1 MLSPQLEKCIRAA
14 FQYAT
19 EQRHEYLTIE
29 HLLLSLLD
37 DVAVRELLEGCGG
50 KVEPLRDELKK
61 FLRENSPVVDLPDSD
76 SESDEAEYSPTMTLA
91 LERLIHRTMVRV
103 RSAGRETVDT
113 GKILIEIFNEP
124 DCHAAWFLED
134 QGLNRLELIQ
144 FYSHAL
150 AGAQRG
156 GTDSAPREQSAGTSE
171 TAAAK
176 EDVLSKFC
184 VLLNAK
190 VTEGRVDP
198 IIGRDDLIE
207 RMIEILCRKTKNNPI
222 LVGDPGVGKTAVVD
236 GLAARIVYKRVPAR
250 LAAAEIYSLDMGAL
264 LAGTRYRGDFEER
277 LKAVVKAISARP
289 RGILFIDEIHTV
301 VGAGATSGGAMDAS
315 NLLKPSLADA
325 SLSCI
330 GSTTFK
336 EYRTHIE
343 KDRALS
349 RRFQKIEVREP
360 TADETIQILEGVKG
374 RYEEHHGIIYSK
386 NAIKGAVEL
395 SVQHIHGRFLPD
407 KALDVI
413 DEAGAKV
420 SLRTDPSASKN
431 IPTVQLRDIEKV
443 VAAMAQIP
451 ERSVSADQKMQLKN
465 LDADLKK
472 AIFGQDA
479 AIETIVSAIHLSRS
493 GLSHP
498 QRPVGCYLFAGPTGV
513 GKTELT
519 KQLAKSLGV
528 TLHRFDM
535 SEYMERHTVSRLVGA
550 PPGYV
555 GYDEGGLLT
564 EAVTKTPYCV
574 ILLDEIEKAHPEVH
588 NILLQVMDSGRL
600 TDASGRTAD
609 FRNAILILT
618 SNAGARELSGQ
629 GLGFV
634 PESTESRAMDAVKK
648 HFSPEFFNRL
658 DAVVSFHRLSED
670 IMLRIVEKSLTAL
683 RANLQAKKVTLRVT
697 DAAMHWLKD
706 KGFDPALGAR
716 PLERVVDR
724 EVKQR
729 LVKELLFG
737 PLVKGGLCVVDVAD
751 NQLILNYEPA
761 EGGQGRSERHERK
774 GTKKVVPVE

>member
-14 FQYAT
+14 FQFAT
-19 EQRHEYLTIE
+19 QNRHEYLTIE
-29 HLLLSLLD
+29 HLLMTLLD
-37 DVAVRELLEGCGG
+37 DTAVKELLEACGG
-50 KVEPLRDELKK
+50 KIEPLRDELKK
-61 FLRENSPVVDLPDSD
+61 FLQENSPVVDAADVED
-76 SESDEAEYSPTMTLA
+76 AAFSPTMTLA

-103 RSAGRETVDT
+103 RSAGREVVDT

-124 DCHAAWFLED
+124 DCHAAWFLEE
-134 QGLNRLELIQ
+134 QGLNRLEMIQ

-150 AGAQRG
+150 TGAQRG
-156 GTDSAPREQSAGTSE
+156 GTDQNTREQNTNAGQ
-171 TAAAK
+171 TANGK
-176 EDVLSKFC
+176 DDVLEKFC
-184 VLLNAK
+184 VSLNAK
-190 VTEGRVDP
+190 AAEGRIPNVV
-198 IIGRDDLIE
+198 GRDDLID
-207 RMIEILCRKTKNNPI
+207 RMIEILCRRTKNNPI
-222 LVGDPGVGKTAVVD
+222 LVGDPGVGKTAVVE
-236 GLAARIVYKRVPAR
+236 GLALRIVQKKVPSR
-250 LAAAEIYSLDMGAL
+250 LYSAEIYSLDMGAL

-277 LKAVVKAISARP
+277 LKGVVKAIEARP
-289 RGILFIDEIHTV
+289 QGILFIDEIHTV

-336 EYRTHIE
+336 EYRAHIE

-349 RRFQKIEVREP
+349 RRFQKIEVKEP
-360 TADETIQILEGVKG
+360 TADETVAILEGVKG
-374 RYEEHHGIIYSK
+374 RYEEHHGVIYSR
-386 NAIKGAVEL
+386 NAMRAAVEL
-395 SVQHIHGRFLPD
+395 SVQHLHGRFLPD

-420 SLRTDPSASKN
+420 SLRHDGSSKKTVR
-431 IPTVQLRDIEKV
+431 TVQLRDIEKV

-451 ERSVSADQKMQLKN
+451 ERSVSSDQKMQLQN
-465 LDADLKK
+465 LELDLKK

-479 AIETIVSAIHLSRS
+479 AIETIVSAIHMSRS

-498 QRPVGCYLFAGPTGV
+498 MRPIGCYLFAGPTGV

-574 ILLDEIEKAHPEVH
+574 VLLDEIEKAHPEVH

-609 FRNAILILT
+609 FRNAIIILT

-629 GLGFV
+629 GLGFM
-634 PESTESRAMDAVKK
+634 PESTESRALEAVKK

-658 DAVVSFHRLSED
+658 DAVVSFHRLSDE
-670 IMLRIVEKSLTAL
+670 IMLKIIDKSLEAL
-683 RANLQAKKVTLRVT
+683 RETLVSKRVNLRVT
-697 DAAMHWLKD
+697 EQARIWLKD
-706 KGFDPALGAR
+706 TGFDPALGAR

-724 EVKQR
+724 EIKQR

-737 PLVKGGLCVVDVAD
+737 PLAKGGECVVDVEN
-751 NQLILNYEPA
+751 NQLSLSAKGA
-761 EGGQGRSERHERK
+761 EGSVGRSEQHARK
-774 GTKKVVPVE
+774 SAKKVGKE

>member
-14 FQYAT
+14 FQFAT
-19 EQRHEYLTIE
+19 QNRHEYLTIE
-29 HLLLSLLD
+29 HLLMTLLD
-37 DVAVRELLEGCGG
+37 DISVKELLEACGG
-50 KVEPLRDELKK
+50 KIEPLRDELKK
-61 FLRENSPVVDLPDSD
+61 FLQENSPIVDVSDSD
-76 SESDEAEYSPTMTLA
+76 DSAYSPTMTLA

-103 RSAGRETVDT
+103 RSAGREVVDT

-124 DCHAAWFLED
+124 DCHAAWFLEE
-134 QGLNRLELIQ
+134 QGLNRLEMIQ

-150 AGAQRG
+150 TGAQRG
-156 GTDSAPREQSAGTSE
+156 GTDQNTREQNTTSGQ
-171 TAAAK
+171 TANGK
-176 EDVLSKFC
+176 DDVLEKFC
-184 VLLNAK
+184 VSLNRKAS
-190 VTEGRVDP
+190 EGRIPTVV
-198 IIGRDDLIE
+198 GRDELID
-207 RMIEILCRKTKNNPI
+207 RMIEILCRRTKNNPI
-222 LVGDPGVGKTAVVD
+222 LVGDPGVGKTAVVE
-236 GLAARIVYKRVPAR
+236 GLALRIVQKKVPSR
-250 LAAAEIYSLDMGAL
+250 LFTAEIFSLDMGAL

-277 LKAVVKAISARP
+277 LKGVVKAIEARP
-289 RGILFIDEIHTV
+289 QGILFIDEIHTV

-336 EYRTHIE
+336 EYRAHIE

-349 RRFQKIEVREP
+349 RRFQKIEVKEP
-360 TADETIQILEGVKG
+360 TAEETVAILEGVKG
-374 RYEEHHGIIYSK
+374 RYEEHHSVVYSRS
-386 NAIKGAVEL
+386 AVRAAVDL
-395 SVQHIHGRFLPD
+395 SVQHLHGRFLPD

-420 SLRTDPSASKN
+420 SLRHDGSSKKGV
-431 IPTVQLRDIEKV
+431 PTVQLRDIEKV

-451 ERSVSADQKMQLKN
+451 ERSVSSDQKMQLQN
-465 LDADLKK
+465 LELDLKK

-498 QRPVGCYLFAGPTGV
+498 MRPIGCYLFAGPTGV

-574 ILLDEIEKAHPEVH
+574 VLLDEIEKAHPEVH

-609 FRNAILILT
+609 FRNAIIILT

-629 GLGFV
+629 GLGFL
-634 PESTESRAMDAVKK
+634 PDSTEARALDAVKK
-648 HFSPEFFNRL
+648 QFSPEFF
-658 DAVVSFHRLSED
+658 
-670 IMLRIVEKSLTAL
+670 
-683 RANLQAKKVTLRVT
+683 
-697 DAAMHWLKD
+697 
-706 KGFDPALGAR
+706 
-716 PLERVVDR
+716 
-724 EVKQR
+724 
-729 LVKELLFG
+729 
-737 PLVKGGLCVVDVAD
+737 
-751 NQLILNYEPA
+751 
-761 EGGQGRSERHERK
+761 
-774 GTKKVVPVE
+774 

>member
-14 FQYAT
+14 FQFAT
-19 EQRHEYLTIE
+19 QNRHEYLTIE
-29 HLLLSLLD
+29 HLLMTLLD
-37 DVAVRELLEGCGG
+37 DTSVKELLEACGG
-50 KVEPLRDELKK
+50 KIEPLRDELKK
-61 FLRENSPVVDLPDSD
+61 FLQENSPVVDVSDSD
-76 SESDEAEYSPTMTLA
+76 ESAYSPTMTLA

-103 RSAGRETVDT
+103 RSAGREVVDT

-124 DCHAAWFLED
+124 DCHAAWFLEE
-134 QGLNRLELIQ
+134 QGLNRLEMIQ

-150 AGAQRG
+150 TGAQRG
-156 GTDSAPREQSAGTSE
+156 GTDQNTREQNATSSQP
-171 TAAAK
+171 ANGK
-176 EDVLSKFC
+176 DDVLEKFC
-184 VLLNAK
+184 VSLNRKAS
-190 VTEGRVDP
+190 EGRIPTVV
-198 IIGRDDLIE
+198 GRDDLID
-207 RMIEILCRKTKNNPI
+207 RMIEILCRRTKNNPI
-222 LVGDPGVGKTAVVD
+222 LVGDPGVGKTAVVE
-236 GLAARIVYKRVPAR
+236 GLALRIVQKKVPSR
-250 LAAAEIYSLDMGAL
+250 LFTAEIFSLDMGAL

-277 LKAVVKAISARP
+277 LKGVVKAIEARP
-289 RGILFIDEIHTV
+289 QGILFIDEIHTV

-336 EYRTHIE
+336 EYRAHIE

-349 RRFQKIEVREP
+349 RRFQKIEVKEP
-360 TADETIQILEGVKG
+360 TADETVAILEGVKG
-374 RYEEHHGIIYSK
+374 RYEEHHGVVYSR
-386 NAIKGAVEL
+386 NAMRSAVDL
-395 SVQHIHGRFLPD
+395 SVQHLHGRFLPD

-420 SLRTDPSASKN
+420 SLRHDGSSKKGV
-431 IPTVQLRDIEKV
+431 PTVQLRDIERV

-451 ERSVSADQKMQLKN
+451 ERSVSSDQKMQLQN
-465 LDADLKK
+465 LESDLKK

-479 AIETIVSAIHLSRS
+479 AIETIVSAIHMSRS

-498 QRPVGCYLFAGPTGV
+498 MRPIGCYLFAGPTGV

-528 TLHRFDM
+528 SLHRFDM

-574 ILLDEIEKAHPEVH
+574 VLLDEIEKAHPEVH

-609 FRNAILILT
+609 FRNAIIILT

-629 GLGFV
+629 GLGFL
-634 PESTESRAMDAVKK
+634 PDSTEARALDAVKK
-648 HFSPEFFNRL
+648 QFSPEFFNRL
-658 DAVVSFHRLSED
+658 DAVVSFHRLSDE
-670 IMLRIVEKSLTAL
+670 IMLKIIDKSLAAL
-683 RANLQAKKVTLRVT
+683 RETLVSKRVTLQVT
-697 DAAMHWLKD
+697 DKARVWLKD
-706 KGFDPALGAR
+706 RGFDPALGAR

-724 EVKQR
+724 EIKQR

-737 PLVKGGLCVVDVAD
+737 PLAKGGVCVVDVDD
-751 NQLILNYEPA
+751 NQLSLSAKGADGAI
-761 EGGQGRSERHERK
+761 GRSEQHARK
-774 GTKKVVPVE
+774 SAKKVGKE

>member
-1 MLSPQLEKCIRAA
+1 VLSPQLEKCIRAA

-19 EQRHEYLTIE
+19 QNRHEYLTIE

-37 DVAVRELLEGCGG
+37 DSSVKELLESCGG
-50 KVEPLRDELKK
+50 RVDPLREELKK
-61 FLRENSPVVDLPDSD
+61 FLQDNSPIVEVSE
-76 SESDEAEYSPTMTLA
+76 SESDDAAYSPTMTLA

-103 RSAGRETVDT
+103 RSAGREVVDT

-124 DCHAAWFLED
+124 DCHAAWFLEE

-150 AGAQRG
+150 TGAQRG
-156 GTDSAPREQSAGTSE
+156 GTDSAPRETSATN
-171 TAAAK
+171 TQAANSKDDPLA
-176 EDVLSKFC
+176 KFC
-184 VLLNAK
+184 VLLNSK

-198 IIGRDDLIE
+198 IVGRDDLIE

-236 GLAARIVYKRVPAR
+236 GLAARIVHKRVPAR
-250 LAAAEIYSLDMGAL
+250 LQQAEIYSLDMGAL

-277 LKAVVKAISARP
+277 LKAVVKAIEARP

-325 SLSCI
+325 TLSCI

-336 EYRTHIE
+336 EYRAHIE

-360 TADETIQILEGVKG
+360 TAEETIQILEGVKG
-374 RYEEHHGIIYSK
+374 RYEEHHGVIYSK
-386 NAIKGAVEL
+386 NAIRGAVEL

-420 SLRTDPSASKN
+420 SLRTDASASKT
-431 IPTVQLRDIEKV
+431 IPTVQMRDIEKV

-451 ERSVSADQKMQLKN
+451 ERSVSADQKLQLKTLEN
-465 LDADLKK
+465 DLKA

-479 AIETIVSAIHLSRS
+479 AIETIVSAIHMSRS

-498 QRPVGCYLFAGPTGV
+498 NRPVGCYLFAGPTGV

-528 TLHRFDM
+528 SLHRFDM

-574 ILLDEIEKAHPEVH
+574 VLLDEIEKAHPEVH

-609 FRNAILILT
+609 FRNTILILT

-629 GLGFV
+629 GLGFM
-634 PESTESRAMDAVKK
+634 PDSTESRALEAVKK
-648 HFSPEFFNRL
+648 QFSPEFFNRL
-658 DAVVSFHRLSED
+658 DAVVSFHRLTEEV
-670 IMLRIVEKSLTAL
+670 MLKVVEKSLTAL
-683 RANLQAKKVTLRVT
+683 RETLQTKKVTLTVT
-697 DAAMHWLKD
+697 DAALRWLKE
-706 KGFDPALGAR
+706 KGFDPAMGAR

-737 PLVKGGLCVVDVAD
+737 PLAKGGHCVVDVAD
-751 NQLILNYEPA
+751 NQLTLAYEPA
-761 EGGQGRSERHERK
+761 GSDAGRSERHARK
-774 GTKKVVPVE
+774 VTKKVVEV